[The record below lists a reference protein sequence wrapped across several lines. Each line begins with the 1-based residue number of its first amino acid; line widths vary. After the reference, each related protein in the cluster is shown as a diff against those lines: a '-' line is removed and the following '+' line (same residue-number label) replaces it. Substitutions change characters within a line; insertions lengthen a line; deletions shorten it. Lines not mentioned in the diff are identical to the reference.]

1 MDKKDKVLV
10 KKMQLEGQEVKL
22 EIKALPIG
30 RIKILDASLGIIEAY
45 VSFFG
50 NVDSYGDVVEKGAFA
65 ESIAKHFPR
74 YPKGVWAHDWTQ
86 PIAKTLEIKEDD
98 QGLYVKG
105 QLLLDIQKA
114 KEAYILIK
122 EGVVTDFSFGY
133 EVDEAV
139 IDEST
144 GVRLLKKLTIYE
156 WSPVLVGANDRATLL
171 RVKGDGQEISEDNP
185 VAEKPEE
192 LLEDED
198 EEELEMENKEQEE
211 KIGRVLSEANRS
223 LVKTAMDEIT
233 DLVTRLNDLFK
244 MFEALYQATE
254 QPPGKGGNT
263 VVEQRD
269 RSTIVKNLW
278 LRDAR
283 QAVKAGNRLILR
295 IKKEI
300 IN

>member
-10 KKMQLEGQEVKL
+10 KKMQLDGKEVKL
-22 EIKALPIG
+22 ELKALHISNV
-30 RIKILDASLGIIEAY
+30 KILDPALGIIEAY

-50 NVDSYGDVVEKGAFA
+50 NVDSYGDVVQKGAFA

-86 PIAKTLEIKEDD
+86 PIAKTLEIKEDT

-144 GVRLLKKLTIYE
+144 GFRLLKKLTIYE

-171 RVKGDGQEISEDNP
+171 RVKGDGQEI
-185 VAEKPEE
+185 AEENE
-192 LLEDED
+192 GETLA
-198 EEELEMENKEQEE
+198 EEENIEDLEKSKKQPEE
-211 KIGRVLSEANRS
+211 KIGRVLSEANRTM
-223 LVKTAMDEIT
+223 VKTAMDEIT

-254 QPPGKGGNT
+254 QPSGKGGKT
-263 VVEQRD
+263 VVEQRGK
-269 RSTIVKNLW
+269 STLVKNLW

>member
-10 KKMQLEGQEVKL
+10 KQINLEGKEVKL
-22 EIKALPIG
+22 EFKHLPISN
-30 RIKILDASLGIIEAY
+30 IKILDASLGIIEAY
-45 VSFFG
+45 VSIFG

-65 ESIAKHFPR
+65 ASIAKHFPR
-74 YPKGVWAHDWTQ
+74 YPKGVWAHDWSQ
-86 PIAKTLEIKEDD
+86 PIAKTLEIKEDQ

-171 RVKGDGQEISEDNP
+171 RVKSDGQEAS
-185 VAEKPEE
+185 AENTEE
-192 LLEDED
+192 LLDDEDED
-198 EEELEMENKEQEE
+198 DPEKDNKETEE

-223 LVKTAMDEIT
+223 LIKTAMDEIVV
-233 DLVTRLNDLFK
+233 LVTGLNDIFK
-244 MFEALYQATE
+244 MFEALYRATE
-254 QPPGKGGNT
+254 QPPGKEGNT

-269 RSTIVKNLW
+269 RSKVIKNLW

>member
-10 KKMQLEGQEVKL
+10 KKMQLDGKEVKL
-22 EIKALPIG
+22 ELKALHISNV
-30 RIKILDASLGIIEAY
+30 KILDPALGIIEAY

-50 NVDSYGDVVEKGAFA
+50 NVDSYGDVVQKGAFA

-86 PIAKTLEIKEDD
+86 PIAKTLEIKEDT

-144 GVRLLKKLTIYE
+144 GFRLLKKLTIYE

-171 RVKGDGQEISEDNP
+171 RVKGDGQEI
-185 VAEKPEE
+185 AEENE
-192 LLEDED
+192 GETLA
-198 EEELEMENKEQEE
+198 EEENIEDLEKSKKQPEE
-211 KIGRVLSEANRS
+211 KIGRVLSEANRTM
-223 LVKTAMDEIT
+223 VKTAMDEIT

-254 QPPGKGGNT
+254 QPSGKEGKT
-263 VVEQRD
+263 VVEQRGK
-269 RSTIVKNLW
+269 STLVKNLW